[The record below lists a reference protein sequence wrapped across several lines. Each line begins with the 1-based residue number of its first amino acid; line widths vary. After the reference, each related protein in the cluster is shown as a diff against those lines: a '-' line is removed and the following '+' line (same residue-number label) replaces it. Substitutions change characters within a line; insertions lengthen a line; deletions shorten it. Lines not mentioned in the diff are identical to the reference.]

1 MWKYMLLINMILPT
15 NPKKEIFGHGQ
26 KMFSSVVMYKHI
38 NHPNSPNSSL
48 PLMESCFQSTKLIIL
63 TPSAQSPTSK
73 PPDFH
78 K

>member
-1 MWKYMLLINMILPT
+1 MWKYMLLINKILP
-15 NPKKEIFGHGQ
+15 KIQ
-26 KMFSSVVMYKHI
+26 KRDFWTWSKDVLFI
-38 NHPNSPNSSL
+38 LIPPNSSL